1 MILADTSVWIDHL
14 RKGDDRLRELLLAN
28 RILCH
33 PLIVAEIALGSLKAR
48 GEVLGLLDSLP
59 MLVEARTA
67 ETRFMIEDRRLFS
80 RGIGLVDA
88 ALVAACLIAPGTRL
102 WTRDQRLDAVASEI
116 GISV

>member
-1 MILADTSVWIDHL
+1 MILADTSIWIDHL
-14 RKGDDRLRELLLAN
+14 RKGDERLRDLLLAG

-48 GEVLGLLDSLP
+48 DEVLGLLDNLP
-59 MLVEARTA
+59 MLVEAQIA

-88 ALVAACLIAPGTRL
+88 ALVAACLIAPGSRL
-102 WTRDQRLDAVASEI
+102 WTRDQRLAAVASEV
-116 GISV
+116 GISE